1 MIKYF
6 LLFPSLLISRIVC
19 GQDLPKTILWEVTK
33 NGNAHKSYLFGTFH
47 EVEPTFFEGLH
58 NTMSKLKQ
66 ADVLFLEQKQNI
78 SNNLNA
84 NDSSFWTIDKWK
96 ILLTNRQDSIFKAF
110 TTKAENNNYYHLP
123 PLLFSVEVNRTYL
136 QDFCDREERT
146 SFDIMDQFVENIATK
161 QNKEV
166 FSLDENQGIML
177 QNIQTSFSYSQDSL
191 YASISIDYMEK
202 MLNENL
208 SGCKIITDY
217 KNFNLNYE
225 LEKDVTKVA
234 AFDALLIE
242 RNKKWVSTI
251 DKSFLQNNCFVAVG
265 FRHLFYKQGLI
276 QLLRGLGYK
285 VIPIAAN

>member
-6 LLFPSLLISRIVC
+6 LLFPALFIARLVC
-19 GQDLPKTILWEVTK
+19 AQDLPKTIQWEVTK
-33 NGNAHKSYLFGTFH
+33 DGNTHKSYLFGTFH

-58 NTMSKLKQ
+58 NAMSKLKQ
-66 ADVLFLEQKQNI
+66 TEVLFLEQKQNI
-78 SNNLNA
+78 SNNLYVK
-84 NDSSFWTIDKWK
+84 DGSFWPIGKWK
-96 ILLTNRQDSIFKAF
+96 TLLNNRQDSIFKAF
-110 TTKAENNNYYHLP
+110 TTKADNNNYYHSP
-123 PLLFSVEVNRTYL
+123 PLLLSLELNRIYL

-146 SFDIMDQFVENIATK
+146 SFDLMDQFIENIATK
-161 QNKEV
+161 QNKQV
-166 FSLDENQGIML
+166 FSLDENQGIIL
-177 QNIQTSFSYSQDSL
+177 KNAQTAFSYSQDSL
-191 YASISIDYMEK
+191 YAAVSIDYMEK
-202 MLNENL
+202 MLNDDL

-234 AFDALLIE
+234 AFDRLLIE
-242 RNKKWVSTI
+242 RNEKWVSI
-251 DKSFLQNNCFVAVG
+251 LDKSFLQNNCFVAVG